1 MGRIQGRFESLDHL
15 VVVLN
20 VTIPGRNFFRDHSI
34 LVEVDNQGLHLDH
47 RGGSCSG
54 GQGCWGRGHAGAEVQ
69 EVLAVRAAALLGVG
83 HRVDGGGDVLVGGGG
98 GSVPLQHS
106 HITVGAVGFD
116 P

>member
-1 MGRIQGRFESLDHL
+1 M
-15 VVVLN
+15 VVLN
-20 VTIPGRNFFRDHSI
+20 VTIPGRTFFRDHSI
-34 LVEVDNQGLHLDH
+34 LVEVNNQGLHLDH

-54 GQGCWGRGHAGAEVQ
+54 GQRSRGRGHAGAEVQ

-116 P
+116 L

>member
-1 MGRIQGRFESLDHL
+1 M
-15 VVVLN
+15 VVLN
-20 VTIPGRNFFRDHSI
+20 VTIPERTLFRDHSF
-34 LVEVDNQGLHLDH
+34 LVEVDNQGLHLDQ

-98 GSVPLQHS
+98 GSVSLQHS
-106 HITVGAVGFD
+106 DITVGVVGFD

>member
-1 MGRIQGRFESLDHL
+1 M
-15 VVVLN
+15 
-20 VTIPGRNFFRDHSI
+20 
-34 LVEVDNQGLHLDH
+34 EVDNQGLHLDQ

-83 HRVDGGGDVLVGGGG
+83 HRVDGGGDVLAGGGGGGG